1 MRKPPLSQIRAVD
14 LPQILGVSP
23 AYLKA
28 LARSAPDL
36 YERRTYRD
44 GGEPRELTV
53 PADALKVVQTNIHE
67 RLLRTLPVQAC
78 VHSARGRS
86 ILSNAQRHVGHSHL
100 SVFDLRHCFP
110 NVGPHRVR
118 AALER
123 AGFDRDVAALVTRL
137 TTVEHLLPQGAPTSP
152 ALLNAVLVDFDGK
165 LAAVARGTGLTY
177 TRYVDDL
184 FLSGGA
190 RTENLARVVEKVIR
204 RHRLQVHPKKRFD
217 WGPDE
222 PHAVTHIIVNTTPSA
237 LPEYIESVEA
247 LIARHRAGTAIL
259 PPKHLETIRGKI
271 GFVTW
276 VNAEQGARLERLLA
290 ADAAIPT

>member
-1 MRKPPLSQIRAVD
+1 
-14 LPQILGVSP
+14 
-23 AYLKA
+23 
-28 LARSAPDL
+28 
-36 YERRTYRD
+36 
-44 GGEPRELTV
+44 
-53 PADALKVVQTNIHE
+53 
-67 RLLRTLPVQAC
+67 
-78 VHSARGRS
+78 
-86 ILSNAQRHVGHSHL
+86 
-100 SVFDLRHCFP
+100 
-110 NVGPHRVR
+110 
-118 AALER
+118 
-123 AGFDRDVAALVTRL
+123 
-137 TTVEHLLPQGAPTSP
+137 
-152 ALLNAVLVDFDGK
+152 VLVDFDGK